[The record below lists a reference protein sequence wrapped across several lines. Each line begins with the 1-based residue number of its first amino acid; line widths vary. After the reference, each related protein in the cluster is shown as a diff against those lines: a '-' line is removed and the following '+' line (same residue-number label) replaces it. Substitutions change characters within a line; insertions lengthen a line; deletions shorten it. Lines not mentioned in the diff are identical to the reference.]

1 MVGKNAIRTGMMEH
15 EANNES
21 DCGLAS
27 QTRIANTY
35 RKHVSQTRIASAH
48 RKPNRKPNR
57 GMA

>member
-1 MVGKNAIRTGMMEH
+1 MMEH

-35 RKHVSQTRIASAH
+35 RK
-48 RKPNRKPNR
+48 PYRKPNR

>member
-1 MVGKNAIRTGMMEH
+1 MMEH

-27 QTRIANTY
+27 QTRIA
-35 RKHVSQTRIASAH
+35 SAH

>member
-1 MVGKNAIRTGMMEH
+1 MMEH

-35 RKHVSQTRIASAH
+35 RKHVSQARIA
-48 RKPNRKPNR
+48 NTYRKPNR